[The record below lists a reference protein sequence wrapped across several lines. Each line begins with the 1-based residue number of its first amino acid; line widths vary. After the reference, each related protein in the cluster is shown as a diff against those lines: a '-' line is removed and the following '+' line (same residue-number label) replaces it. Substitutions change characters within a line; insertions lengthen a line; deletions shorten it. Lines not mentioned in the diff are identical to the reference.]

1 MEFHTKISDKLL
13 HIRFDKMDGLIRIS
27 DGTIYLV
34 LFGSK
39 KYDYMYNRNRYLIS
53 AKSGITYVVLKCYN
67 SY

>member
-1 MEFHTKISDKLL
+1 M

-39 KYDYMYNRNRYLIS
+39 KYDYMYKRNRYLIS
-53 AKSGITYVVLKCYN
+53 AKSGITHVVLKCYN

>member
-1 MEFHTKISDKLL
+1 M

-53 AKSGITYVVLKCYN
+53 AKSGITHVVLKCYN

>member
-1 MEFHTKISDKLL
+1 M

-53 AKSGITYVVLKCYN
+53 AKSGVTHVVLKCYN

>member
-1 MEFHTKISDKLL
+1 MQ
-13 HIRFDKMDGLIRIS
+13 IRFDKMDGLIRIS

-39 KYDYMYNRNRYLIS
+39 KYDCMYNRNRYLIS

>member
-1 MEFHTKISDKLL
+1 M

-39 KYDYMYNRNRYLIS
+39 KCDYMYNRNRYLIS
-53 AKSGITYVVLKCYN
+53 VKSGITHVVLKCYN